1 MTTRPDDGPE
11 FEPDDPLAVLLR
23 PTSDRL
29 VPPPHR
35 YEAIRRSAAR
45 RRLLRTAAGVGLSC
59 AAAALVVLP
68 LHLATTSDAP
78 ASPTVPLAPPPP
90 ANSSPVPTEPPS
102 HAPVTPRPSGV
113 GESGSSPTPEG
124 RAPSDVPSRMPM
136 ATPSQGPGRDI
147 GRDPG
152 GDPGRDAVE
161 PSAAPDGGGFGQP

>member
-45 RRLLRTAAGVGLSC
+45 RRLLRTATGVGLSC
-59 AAAALVVLP
+59 AAAALVALP

-90 ANSSPVPTEPPS
+90 TSSSPVPTERPS

-136 ATPSQGPGRDI
+136 ATPSQGPGQDI
-147 GRDPG
+147 GR
-152 GDPGRDAVE
+152 DPGRDAVE
-161 PSAAPDGGGFGQP
+161 PSAAPDSGGPAQP